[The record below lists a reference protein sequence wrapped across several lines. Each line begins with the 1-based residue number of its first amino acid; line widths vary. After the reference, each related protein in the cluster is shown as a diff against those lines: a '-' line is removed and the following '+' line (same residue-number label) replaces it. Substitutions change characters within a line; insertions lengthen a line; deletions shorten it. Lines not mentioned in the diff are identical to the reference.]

1 MIAWTII
8 AALKSKIFNRVVV
21 STDDI
26 KIAQIAKKYGA
37 EVPFLRKKFNDD
49 FSPISKATISALRN
63 ITKYWNEEYD
73 YVVQLMAN
81 CPLRD
86 EKDIKRS
93 FNKFKN
99 KKRKFQIS
107 CFKFGWMNPWWAF
120 KLDKKK
126 KGEALFP
133 KQLKKRSQDLPD
145 LYCPT
150 GAIWIAKTR
159 DLIRNKTFYGKGY
172 CFEEINWI
180 NAIDID
186 DHQDLEFAKIS
197 KKFRVKI

>member
-26 KIAQIAKKYGA
+26 KIAQIEKKYGA

-93 FNKFKN
+93 FNKFIN

-107 CFKFGWMNPWWAF
+107 CFKFGWMNPWWSF

-126 KGEALFP
+126 GVEALFP